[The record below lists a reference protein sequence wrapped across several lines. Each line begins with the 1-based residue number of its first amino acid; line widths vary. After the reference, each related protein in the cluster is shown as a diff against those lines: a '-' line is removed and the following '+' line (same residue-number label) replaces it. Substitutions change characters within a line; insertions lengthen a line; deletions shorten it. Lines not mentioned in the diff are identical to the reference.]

1 MVLAIAYDIRVF
13 LLIMIMALF
22 GFSQGFWLI
31 SQRGEHLPFG
41 KLIRCVCEVIVVCA
55 ISITNA
61 CGNRCFLSCIN
72 SVYVTI

>member
-41 KLIRCVCEVIVVCA
+41 EDLCCVCVKKKYMDSSFEW
-55 ISITNA
+55 SH
-61 CGNRCFLSCIN
+61 S
-72 SVYVTI
+72 